1 MASTDIGIDLGK
13 YQLGWADEEDYVFK
27 PKKGLNED
35 ILREMSWLK
44 GEPDWM
50 LNFRLKSGCY
60 ATMMMRELFRKRCGG
75 WGQGELNDDDGGID
89 EEGEASE
96 SVHKRI
102 KIKDDAHD

>member
-27 PKKGLNED
+27 PKKGLNEE

-50 LNFRLKSGCY
+50 LDFRLKSHQRFERRPRPSCP
-60 ATMMMRELFRKRCGG
+60 GG
-75 WGQGELNDDDGGID
+75 LDSRGRSGGDRYIYIYIYR
-89 EEGEASE
+89 S
-96 SVHKRI
+96 
-102 KIKDDAHD
+102 